1 MECLI
6 AGSIAIYSVANTI
19 LTARPFSSLN
29 VDWIWFFQILKNF
42 SSSHII
48 LIFIIIIVYTFYQG
62 AKINHAVL
70 FYWYDIH
77 LNPINVDNKFMNLIK
92 TIMEVNDGYLD
103 ELAKRKSQNNGKRGE
118 KFFGGYFSEES

>member
-1 MECLI
+1 MKCLI
-6 AGSIAIYSVANTI
+6 VGSIAIYSVANTI

-70 FYWYDIH
+70 FY
-77 LNPINVDNKFMNLIK
+77 
-92 TIMEVNDGYLD
+92 
-103 ELAKRKSQNNGKRGE
+103 
-118 KFFGGYFSEES
+118 